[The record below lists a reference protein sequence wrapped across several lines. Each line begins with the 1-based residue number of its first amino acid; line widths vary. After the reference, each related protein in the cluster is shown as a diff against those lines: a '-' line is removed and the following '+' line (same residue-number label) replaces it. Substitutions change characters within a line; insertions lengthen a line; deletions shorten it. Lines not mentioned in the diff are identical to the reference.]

1 MEFKIAL
8 TNVFWTADYQN
19 ARRFGSRAEQEQ
31 YFDVNTLFSSDV
43 PTRNVD
49 FQNLTRMSIYV
60 KAGEAGV
67 TDALQNNYAIIKE
80 LKTTP
85 KYWYYFI
92 TNATFDSV
100 TQIRLDLQLDVIQT
114 YYLDMTFNECFIER
128 ACINRWYG
136 DNLVANKDNYFLE
149 RDTSVSLPKYI
160 KRTHSCRVSP
170 FSYEDAPDLAQWLN
184 SKLIGWIYAFLD
196 EDTYTY
202 DGVNFDDKL
211 FYQFLNLGSAIG
223 GNVSE
228 TPYIVAFAPIFNDA
242 NNTHITI
249 SGKEINIAN
258 FNEFIKANE
267 GHVYNLKFSALS
279 PFNSQ
284 CTYEISVDNS
294 TLNIIA
300 LSTDIRVVGTNK
312 NIGVLKRQILEPQ
325 YLTYTHV
332 LPQFSIKKSTI
343 LTYEDDLNAN
353 PKIFNEDYQDLKIIY
368 GASEYNYSLQKLYSA
383 GENIQFSYFEIL
395 TGEIAPTIIT
405 ARTSGGLYYD
415 AFYNRLGYL
424 GENDFAIPFSKN
436 QLSVFLA
443 NNKNFFKQKE
453 LQYSQMRTNYAINSL
468 SAASNIILQAGQG
481 QYLGAIGGAFGIA
494 QSGISTYTSIVY
506 DRANTTLTLDNMKAG
521 VDQLVASNS
530 NVYFNIAVN
539 TCAIVLQEM
548 DAVKIEKDRAL
559 HQMHHDGYVINID
572 GNPKDY
578 DNIRT
583 NWNYVK
589 AQIDIIKTPV
599 KIPNEVR
606 NIIKS
611 IFAQGIRFWN
621 TDNITYHQTNL
632 EVTA

>member
-1 MEFKIAL
+1 MKFKICL
-8 TNVFWTADYQN
+8 TNSIFAPDYSN
-19 ARRFGSRAEQEQ
+19 ARHFDSRSEQES
-31 YFDVNTLFSSDV
+31 YFRVNELFTSAV
-43 PTRNVD
+43 PERNVN
-49 FQNLTRMSIYV
+49 FGTLVNLQVYV
-60 KAGEAGV
+60 KTGESGIG
-67 TDALQNNYAIIKE
+67 DIMSSNYAIIKE
-80 LKTTP
+80 LATGKF
-85 KYWYYFI
+85 YYYFI
-92 TNATFDSV
+92 TNTSFDSANQV
-100 TQIRLDLQLDVIQT
+100 RLDLQIDVIQT

-128 ACINRWYG
+128 ASINRWTG

-149 RDTSVSLPKYI
+149 RDTNVPLPKYI
-160 KRTHSCRVSP
+160 KNTHSCRVSP
-170 FSYEDAPDLAQWLN
+170 FSYDDAPDLAFWLN

-196 EDTYTY
+196 EGSYSY
-202 DGVNFDDKL
+202 DSVNFDDKL
-211 FYQFLNLGSAIG
+211 FYQFLNLGSSIG

-242 NNTHITI
+242 NNTRITI
-249 SGKEINIAN
+249 NGKEINIAN

-284 CTYEISVDNS
+284 CSYSITVDNT
-294 TLNIIA
+294 TLNITA
-300 LSTDIRVVGTNK
+300 SATDIRVVGTNK
-312 NIGVLKRQILEPQ
+312 NIGVLKRQILEPH

-332 LPQFSIKKSTI
+332 LPQSAIKKSTI
-343 LTYEDDLNAN
+343 LAYDDDLNAN

-368 GASEYNYSLQKLYSA
+368 GASEYNYSLQKLYST
-383 GENIQFSYFEIL
+383 GDRIQFSYFEIL

-405 ARTSGGLYYD
+405 ARTSGGLYRD

-468 SAASNIILQAGQG
+468 STASNIITQAGTG
-481 QYLGAIGGAFGIA
+481 NYLGAVSGAVGIA
-494 QSGISTYTSIVY
+494 QGGMNLYASVQY
-506 DRANTTLTLDNMKAG
+506 DRANTTLTVDNMRAG
-521 VDQLVASNS
+521 IDQLVASNS

-606 NIIKS
+606 DIIKA
-611 IFAQGIRFWN
+611 IFARGIRFWN

-632 EVTA
+632 ER